1 MAYNSLSDLN
11 LYAQGSLDFTTDVYH
26 IQPEGT
32 KVQIRQP
39 TWDWAKTTGNIL
51 GNHLSI
57 THETIDDLSGNV
69 TITFDDY
76 NATIHNTNITQV
88 TGNVAIDGLNSKQ
101 DWEGATMYLDVP
113 ADYFGNIQFTST
125 AVNSDTGKQLQ
136 WDTIVEWTNEP
147 ELDTPESMYYKYYD
161 PYDRNWS
168 IDHWIYWTATAPT
181 SGSISSFPV
190 DMTLLSDPDT
200 TTTASDWADLITK
213 YQAGYIYLGFD
224 QYVWDFR
231 NSNSSTE
238 SNSSHNNN
246 PFFIIH
252 NGPDHSGSNTG
263 VHWRIGYHTY
273 DTQLDRFNVH
283 VSSGAT
289 SISRNTW
296 THFLT
301 SFNPDY
307 VSNQGQGELRIYQ
320 DGNLKANNVAVKLLI
335 GPEMTLGRQLISS
348 THSNYFQGFMEDFR
362 VRNRTFTEY
371 YQASDLATTSAITPP
386 QLKTSSSEGDVFL
399 FNTDVILDLT
409 LNDNNFETRDPVTID
424 TISGPTNFNTTTTK
438 NLASVEY
445 NGSTYYQMVLDINAE
460 INDNAFSGGYTLMY
474 PNFVANVRD
483 DENTGEYTLTAQS
496 ENTDL
501 VFRTRASMPGVSL
514 TSLLGNNT
522 NYIRFTGTREDIN
535 AHLKVMYF
543 ERTADITTVANRAG
557 NITWILTPPDSR
569 AVTTKL
575 QAYTPLY
582 NSNLTYLDRLYYAN
596 DSYEQNQ
603 IKNLGYVGVDS
614 NANPVFNYMVVD
626 PDMNTTGELV
636 STNFKINYLSGLL
649 EGGSVN
655 VLELPD
661 LIQNGTPYLAT
672 VNSRQQINLENTLND
687 NKNPVYMVSRPS
699 NRGHYEGTV
708 TIDREQ
714 LETTAYT
721 YKEKQYGSPAP
732 IHIAQVPVGSSDRWG
747 GPTTYTSDLGNVQV
761 INGGTASHPNISH
774 DGGQCYG
781 FTDDRMSIESKAFIV
796 NDEYEFDIEFY
807 VKIDAPGTST
817 QMLLTTRSDTGY
829 SAGQFYIQWVMSP
842 GDTGGEFQWGIQGES
857 AQTSSSNFAVGVW
870 HKVNLQRY
878 SNTGASSTP
887 RFVRLRINNSFIG
900 NEVIYPDS
908 LSYDTLY
915 FGRLGTTLP
924 LYGAIDDFTWRVGKN
939 TFYLASST
947 KEEEFRNN
955 LVDVFSTNF
964 NTQPLAYSED
974 PFRYEQYEYPVESYA
989 NYAYRQPNT
998 LDRRDGTTR
1007 YQLGS
1012 ANGNTQNVSPNI
1024 ATQHQNLD
1032 SQSTADGGKK
1042 KLLKAVKTHTFDGVN
1057 DDIWSIDFQGQ
1068 LVNYKEDDSDTD
1080 TEYQTNITD
1089 VTTDGVEVV
1098 YDFNGQDNYVTI
1110 QDQQFERDQFPS
1122 FTVDTGGV
1130 SLNTSTQTSGTGC
1143 YDFSDHR
1150 MSIEGTDT
1158 GDDSAMVIRAD
1169 DDFEFEFYVKINSG
1183 STAAQ
1188 MILTNRPSTGYV
1200 TGDFYIQWT
1209 GSTQK
1214 FQWGIQGTTT
1224 QTTASTFNF
1233 DQWHRIQYQRLG
1245 GGVSLIVN
1253 GAPQG
1258 SSTSYSGQITSGNTN
1273 PFYIGRLGTI
1283 LPLIGSIDKFTFT
1296 RDSKVKFFSEL
1307 DSIPPKIEHQDSGF
1321 KIELDLKLFDNS
1333 ADQMIVTNRPNTG
1346 YTSGQFYLQW
1356 LDATNQFQWGIEGK
1370 TPQTSSGTFSYG
1382 QYYDIVLV
1390 RSGTELE
1397 LFVDT
1402 VSQGVITSADT
1413 AIQGDTIYIGLL
1425 GSALPL
1431 KGYLNSISVKDGVDT
1446 VITTSGFTSFG
1457 GEPKLGTTLNLDRAY
1472 FGDILG
1478 AWALVYG
1485 GSDDRAYLI
1494 YTKSLYSDVSENFA
1508 DRGQSSGLFYRKITI
1523 ADDLSLTFSGEVE
1536 IVSQSSGDQFGW
1548 KISADAIRLGANVFI
1563 NIVVADGSPGVN
1575 AHVYAVKFA
1584 YS

>member
-11 LYAQGSLDFTTDVYH
+11 LYALGSLDFTTDVYH

-32 KVQIRQP
+32 QVQIRQP

-51 GNHLSI
+51 GNNLSI

-88 TGNVAIDGLNSKQ
+88 SGNVAIDGLNSKQ

-147 ELDTPESMYYKYYD
+147 ELDTPERMYYKYYNEF
-161 PYDRNWS
+161 DRQWS
-168 IDHWIYWTATAPT
+168 IDFWTYWTATAPT

-190 DMTLLSDPDT
+190 TMQLLT
-200 TTTASDWADLITK
+200 NRTVTTTASDWADLITK
-213 YQAGYIYLGFD
+213 YQAGYFYPGFD

-231 NSNSSTE
+231 SPAGSSTT
-238 SNSSHNNN
+238 NTLAHDNN
-246 PFFIIH
+246 PYLIYH
-252 NGPDHSGSNTG
+252 NGPDHSGVDTG
-263 VHWRIGYHTY
+263 VHARYEYHTW
-273 DTQLDRFNVH
+273 DGTLAQLTIESVLTFNAPNIRNQWSH
-283 VSSGAT
+283 WLVSNSV
-289 SISRNTW
+289 
-296 THFLT
+296 
-301 SFNPDY
+301 DY
-307 VSNQGQGELRIYQ
+307 VSGQISVDIHLNGTHHNAADNDLI
-320 DGNLKANNVAVKLLI
+320 I
-335 GPEMTLGRQLISS
+335 GPQLTLGRSVLSAS
-348 THSNYFQGFMEDFR
+348 PNYYEGFIEDFR
-362 VRNRTFTEY
+362 VRKRTFNEY
-371 YQASDLATTSAITPP
+371 YTSDLAGLNFTPP
-386 QLKTSSSEGDVFL
+386 TEKTLASEGDIFL
-399 FNTDVILDLT
+399 LNTEDLT
-409 LNDNNFETRDPVTID
+409 DLALNDNNFETRDSVTID
-424 TISGPTNFNTTTTK
+424 TITGATDFNTTTVK
-438 NLASVEY
+438 FDASVEY
-445 NGSTYYQMVLDINAE
+445 NGSSYYQVVLDLNYE
-460 INDNAFSGGYTLMY
+460 SDNTVKQGGSTRMW

-501 VFRTRASMPGVSL
+501 VFRTRESMPGVSL

-535 AHLKVMYF
+535 AHLKVMFF
-543 ERTADITTVANRAG
+543 ERTADIATVANRAG

-582 NSNLTYLDRLYYAN
+582 NSNLDYLDRLYYAN
-596 DSYEQNQ
+596 DNYEQNQ

-636 STNFKINYLSGLL
+636 STNFKINYLTGLL

-655 VLELPD
+655 VLELPEVTLD
-661 LIQNGTPYLAT
+661 GTPYLAT

-687 NKNPVYMVSRPS
+687 NQDPVYMVARSTG
-699 NRGHYEGTV
+699 NIYQGTV
-708 TIDREQ
+708 TVDREQ

-721 YKEKQYGSPAP
+721 YREVVGSNTDP
-732 IHIAQVPVGSSDRWG
+732 IHIAQVPKGSSDRWG
-747 GPTTYTSDLGNVQV
+747 GLTTYTSDLGNVQV

-774 DGGQCYG
+774 DGSQCYG

-796 NDEYEFDIEFY
+796 NDNYEFDMEFY

-817 QMLLTTRSDTGY
+817 QMLLTSRADTGY
-829 SAGQFYIQWVMSP
+829 SAGQFFIQWVMAP
-842 GDTGGEFQWGIQGES
+842 GDTTGEFQWGIQGRTP
-857 AQTSSSNFAVGVW
+857 QISSNNFAVGVW
-870 HKVNLQRY
+870 HKVSLVRY
-878 SNTGASSTP
+878 ADYSDPYNTP
-887 RFVRLRINNSFIG
+887 RYVRLRINNAFHG
-900 NEVIYPDS
+900 NEVIYSGS

-924 LYGAIDDFTWRVGKN
+924 LYGAIDDFTWRVGTN
-939 TFYLASST
+939 TARLTLPLGTSMSDL
-947 KEEEFRNN
+947 R
-955 LVDVFSTNF
+955 DIFSTNF

-974 PFRYEQYEYPVESYA
+974 PFIYERYNYPVESYA
-989 NYAYRQPNT
+989 NYAYQQPNT
-998 LDRRDGTTR
+998 LDRSEGTTR

-1012 ANGNTQNVSPNI
+1012 AHDLTQNVSPI
-1024 ATQHQNLD
+1024 VTTQHQNLD
-1032 SQSTADGGKK
+1032 SQSTATGGKK

-1068 LVNYKEDDSDTD
+1068 LVNYQEDDSDTD
-1080 TEYQTNITD
+1080 TEYQTNITG

-1098 YDFNGQDNYVTI
+1098 YDFNGTDNYVTI
-1110 QDQQFERDQFPS
+1110 QDDQFERDQFPS

-1130 SLNTSTQTSGTGC
+1130 TLNTSTHTSGTGC
-1143 YDFSDHR
+1143 YDFSDDR

-1188 MILTNRPSTGYV
+1188 MLLTNRPGTGYV
-1200 TGDFYIQWT
+1200 AGDFYLQWT

-1224 QTTASTFNF
+1224 QTTTSTFNF

-1245 GGVSLIVN
+1245 NGVSLIVN

-1258 SSTSYSGQITSGNTN
+1258 SPTTYSGEITSGNTN
-1273 PFYIGRLGTI
+1273 PFYIGRLGTSF
-1283 LPLIGSIDKFTFT
+1283 PLYGSIDKFTFT
-1296 RDSKVKFFSEL
+1296 RDSRVKFFSEL
-1307 DSIPPKIEHQDSGF
+1307 DSIPPVIQHQDSGF
-1321 KIELDLKLFDNS
+1321 RIELDIKLFDNS
-1333 ADQMIVTNRPNTG
+1333 ADQMIVTNRPDTG

-1356 LDATNQFQWGIEGK
+1356 LDATNKFQWGIQGQSA
-1370 TPQTSSGTFSYG
+1370 QTSSGTFSYG
-1382 QYYDIVLV
+1382 QYYDIVLE
-1390 RSGTELE
+1390 RRGTEFE

-1413 AIQGDTIYIGLL
+1413 AIQGDTLYIGLF
-1425 GSALPL
+1425 GSTLPL
-1431 KGYLNSISVKDGVDT
+1431 KAYLNSISVKDGIDT
-1446 VITTSGFTSFG
+1446 VITSSGFTSFG
-1457 GEPKLGTTLNLDRAY
+1457 GEPKQGTTLNLDRAY

-1485 GSDDRAYLI
+1485 GSDDRAYLV
-1494 YTKSLYSDVSENFA
+1494 YTKSLYSDVGEKFA
-1508 DRGQSSGLFYRKITI
+1508 DRGQSSGLFYRKLTI
-1523 ADDLSLTFSGEVE
+1523 ADDLTITVSGEVE
-1536 IVSQSSGDQFGW
+1536 IVSQSSGDTFGW